1 MKGFYVPNSISSSY
15 VANKRNDQGSFQY
28 DAAAN
33 TVGLEKQSALQSLGK
48 NYATTIENAY
58 SSYLSANRG
67 VMGSNMGQGYKEA
80 YLEAQQ
86 EGLNAEVANANVN
99 LANARAELNQ
109 QESEAREQIDK
120 SFQQEVSNFDR
131 VAKSMQDYLSYV
143 KSLTSS
149 DGASTYLAVED
160 YDKSVDELYDTLFNA
175 QPQGYLDAEGNMGQS
190 YVQWVNGQLK
200 DNANDTSWSQWLF
213 GQGGYQEFLQAARRG
228 K

>member
-15 VANKRNDQGSFQY
+15 VANKRNEQGSFQY

-33 TVGLEKQSALQSLGK
+33 AVGLEKQAALQTLGK

-86 EGLNAEVANANVN
+86 QELNAEIANANVN

-109 QESEAREQIDK
+109 QESEARAQIDK
-120 SFQQEVSNFDR
+120 AFQQEVSNFDR

-143 KSLTSS
+143 KSLTSA
-149 DGASTYLAVED
+149 DGTSTYLPIED
-160 YDKSVDELYDTLFNA
+160 YEKSVDDLYEVLFNA

-190 YVQWVNGQLK
+190 FVQWVNSQLK
-200 DNANDTSWSQWLF
+200 DTSADTAWSQWLF
-213 GQGGYQEFLQAARRG
+213 GQGGYQEFLEAARRG